1 MEKDQALT
9 RAELEQLRALLREA
23 HKGPF
28 TVETA
33 PGRSYWA
40 RLLPG
45 ASKRIVCPPDPD
57 SLIAKLTGFGPCDV
71 AALPGPEVR
80 PNAEMLALAATL
92 APKMLAALQA
102 AQELAA
108 ASQFLVES
116 VVRVLE
122 EPVSADLHPRAMGTI
137 AALSR
142 LSGVLELEPKG

>member
-9 RAELEQLRALLREA
+9 RAELEQLRALLGEA

-57 SLIAKLTGFGPCDV
+57 SLIAKLPGIGPCDV

-80 PNAEMLALAATL
+80 PNAEMLAMVATL

-108 ASQFLVES
+108 ASQFLVEG
-116 VVRVLE
+116 VVKTLE
-122 EPVSADLHPRAMGTI
+122 EPVTAGLHARAMGVT
-137 AALSR
+137 AMLSK
-142 LSGVLELEPKG
+142 LSSVLELEKP